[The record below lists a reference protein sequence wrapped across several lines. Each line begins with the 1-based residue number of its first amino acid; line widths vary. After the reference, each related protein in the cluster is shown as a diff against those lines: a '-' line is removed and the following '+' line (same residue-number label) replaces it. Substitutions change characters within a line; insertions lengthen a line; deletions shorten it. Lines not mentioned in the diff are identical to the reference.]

1 MFGTMQGSRLQPL
14 VELFINKYTHT
25 KMPGNAIAFHRLP
38 HRLAR
43 GTPSTRARCNSQI
56 IHAWEQTS

>member
-1 MFGTMQGSRLQPL
+1 MQGSTLQPL

-25 KMPGNAIAFHRLP
+25 QKMPRNPITFHRLP

-43 GTPSTRARCNSQI
+43 GIPSTHARRNPLI